1 MGTILPSLVHPSLVP
16 HSYFCRHQSS
26 FQAQDLTQSI
36 RRRRYSDQRWYSGTP
51 GGHGVAVE
59 RSRTNATDRVRALP
73 FCRQEQKMLGR
84 EAADEKL
91 QRDPNRA
98 SEVLLAPPYLLEHA
112 LSSCGSVSSIGYKCA
127 KAISERETDQ

>member
-1 MGTILPSLVHPSLVP
+1 
-16 HSYFCRHQSS
+16 
-26 FQAQDLTQSI
+26 
-36 RRRRYSDQRWYSGTP
+36 
-51 GGHGVAVE
+51 
-59 RSRTNATDRVRALP
+59 
-73 FCRQEQKMLGR
+73 MLGR

-112 LSSCGSVSSIGYKCA
+112 SSSCGSVSSIGNKCA